1 MQEVFI
7 MRGEKIKEFIKENQ
21 QLLWYTP
28 DKSKENISDELLLE
42 MVINYSELDNI
53 LKLFKLMGLDKV
65 KSILESFEGRK
76 KNNIYPELYNFF
88 MEYLKRKT
96 D

>member
-1 MQEVFI
+1 
-7 MRGEKIKEFIKENQ
+7 MRGEKINEFIKENQ
-21 QLLWYTP
+21 QLFWYTP

-76 KNNIYPELYNFF
+76 KNNIYPELFHFF
-88 MEYLKRKT
+88 KEYLKRAS
-96 D
+96 